1 VYIYIYIRTCVYMCV
16 YIYIY
21 IYVHMVFTNYNV
33 MGLNTWP
40 NVLPII
46 PRLIVSITLRHCP
59 IVNYAQI
66 N

>member
-1 VYIYIYIRTCVYMCV
+1 MCV
-16 YIYIY
+16 YIYI
-21 IYVHMVFTNYNV
+21 VFTNYNV
-33 MGLNTWP
+33 MGLNPWP

-46 PRLIVSITLRHCP
+46 PRLIVSITLRRYP